1 VKDLSS
7 TLIGVCTDTVISV
20 LGSWDAEEFGLQ
32 GSTEWVES
40 HLPWLTSTAVAYLN
54 IDVGVSG
61 PRTAFSGSGEIQ
73 TFVVNQMK
81 KVLFPEGWGN
91 FPTLYDMW
99 YNTTKGAISPLG
111 SGSDYASFYQNGIG
125 CIDIGSDGGKT
136 DPIYHYHSNYDS
148 YHWMSTFADPEFK
161 VHAAMGQV
169 FSLILYHI
177 ADDALIPWDLP
188 NAATVLQAYYAELNE
203 TISESDFPDLDIE
216 PIGAAVKEFAKQAE
230 NIASVAQNAI
240 SFNDTVIMQVV
251 NSKYRDFARGFASS
265 GGLPG
270 RETFK
275 NVISA
280 PGIDNGYGADVF
292 PAVTDS
298 VSAGDKEAALK
309 WIEKTSIAILRAAEI
324 LEVDKKAKY

>member
-1 VKDLSS
+1 VESPFLP
-7 TLIGVCTDTVISV
+7 LIDTYTNKITSV

-40 HLPWLTSTAVAYLN
+40 HLSWLTSSAVAYLN
-54 IDVGVSG
+54 MDVGVSG
-61 PRTAFSGSGEIQ
+61 PRTSFSGSGEIQ

-81 KVLFPEGWGN
+81 KVLFPEGWGD

-99 YNTTKGAISPLG
+99 HNTTQGEISPLG

-125 CIDIGSDGGKT
+125 CIDIGSDGGKK

-148 YHWMSTFADPEFK
+148 YHWMSTYADPEFK

-169 FSLILYHI
+169 FSLILYHL
-177 ADDALIPWDLP
+177 ADDKLIPWDLP
-188 NAATVLQAYYAELNE
+188 NAATVLQAYYAELNK
-203 TISESDFPDLDIE
+203 TMSESRFPDLDIS
-216 PIGAAVKEFAKQAE
+216 PIGAAINEFTTYAKR
-230 NIASVAQNAI
+230 IADVAQNAVA
-240 SFNDTVIMQVV
+240 FNDTVILQVV

-298 VSAGDKEAALK
+298 VNAGNEEAALQ
-309 WIEKTSIAILRAAEI
+309 WVEKTSEAILRAAEI
-324 LEVDKKAKY
+324 LKVGS